1 MVIKAFGLPKK
12 EHLTGEIRIGELYK
26 KGSAFLVFP
35 MRIVYRI
42 VPREDDVAVK
52 VLFGAPKRQFKH
64 AVDRNRF
71 KRLMREAYRQQ
82 KAELVAL
89 CEERNMKLHVSFTA
103 VSKEL
108 PTQQKVMEKMD
119 KALGKLYELLICEK

>member
-42 VPREDDVAVK
+42 VPREDGVAVK
-52 VLFGAPKRQFKH
+52 VLFSAPKRQFKH

-71 KRLMREAYRQQ
+71 KRLMREAYRLQ
-82 KAELVAL
+82 KSELVAL
-89 CEERNMKLHVSFTA
+89 CNDANVTLHVSFTTVA
-103 VSKEL
+103 KEL

-119 KALGKLYELLICEK
+119 KALGKLNELLICEK